1 MRPGGLAILLALVL
15 FLVSA
20 SYAEARQAVFAIGS
34 TSYAVD
40 GETRTMD
47 VVPYLKNGR
56 AYLPVRFASQAL
68 GVAQE
73 HIGWDNAA
81 GIVTLVKGDRV
92 AAFTVGQTTM
102 LSGGTF
108 VAIDAAPEIVNGRVM
123 LPFRWVAL
131 ALGAQVEWNG
141 AARTITMTAPPR
153 APDIQPAPPPPD
165 VAPEAPDAPDTIK
178 RKYSWN
184 YGGKPWTWELPV
196 PREAYEYYAGLE
208 RPPTDDYSVYVTDPA
223 DDRFIAALAG
233 RFLEAARREAY
244 SPKQTVEFVTAF
256 VQSVKYVHDDV
267 SKGVGEYPRYPL
279 ETLVEWE
286 GDCEDTSILLASL
299 FQGMSFGA
307 VLIDL
312 PGDPAGHMAVGVKGE
327 NLPGVYYEYADA
339 RYYYVE
345 TTDAG
350 WSIGEIPDEYRN
362 REARI
367 LSLTPR
373 AVIAHEWASRGVPGG
388 HIELFVTVRNHG
400 TAAAR
405 QTKVYAAWDAGG
417 GMVYSPQ
424 WSGPLDLEPRA
435 KGVYTLRLRPPANVN
450 TRLIV
455 KIVSNGLLMDE
466 STSNWLRT

>member
-47 VVPYLKNGR
+47 VAPYLKNGR

-81 GIVTLVKGDRV
+81 GTVTLVKGDRV

-123 LPFRWVAL
+123 LPFRWVAF

-141 AARTITMTAPPR
+141 AARTITMTA
-153 APDIQPAPPPPD
+153 ASIALD
-165 VAPEAPDAPDTIK
+165 VAPNVTPDAPDPIK
-178 RKYSWN
+178 KKYSWN
-184 YGGKPWTWELPV
+184 YGGKPWTWDLQV
-196 PREAYEYYAGLE
+196 PREAYAYYTGLE

-244 SPKQTVEFVTAF
+244 SPKQTAEFVTAF
-256 VQSVKYVHDDV
+256 VQSVKYVDDNV

-299 FQGMSFGA
+299 LQGMSIGA
-307 VLIDL
+307 VLIHL
-312 PGDPAGHMAVGVKGE
+312 SGDPAGHMAVGVKGE
-327 NLPGVYYEYADA
+327 NLPGVYYEYGGA

-345 TTDAG
+345 TTNPR

-373 AVIAHEWASRGVPGG
+373 AVIAHEWAFRGVPGG
-388 HIELFVTVRNHG
+388 QLELKVTVRNHG

-405 QTKVYAAWDAGG
+405 ETKVYAAWDAGG
-417 GMVYSPQ
+417 GMVYDPQ
-424 WSGPLDLEPRA
+424 WSDPLDLEPRA
-435 KGVYTLRLRPPANVN
+435 QGVYTLRLRPPANVN